1 MVLAMLAPPIAHVGH
16 WSQGLL
22 YLVPIVIVVATLY
35 VMSRREDASE
45 EADDRS
51 R

>member
-1 MVLAMLAPPIAHVGH
+1 MVILPIAHVGH
-16 WSQGLL
+16 WFEGLL

-35 VMSRREDASE
+35 VMGRREDASE
-45 EADDRS
+45 EAGEGS